1 MARYERLLEGLEATE
16 VLYSD
21 ALQEDLAFR
30 IDSEFFRR
38 TIFRAK
44 RQLEHQGKTYRLA
57 ELSLSIEHPVEIT
70 RSYSDKGGFRVLLAQ
85 EVRNNILMLG
95 EGSYLD
101 APSATFLK
109 KNKLN
114 AGDIVLTRSGANF
127 GQCAPILTGR
137 TLFACADLL
146 ILRKISLPAEYV
158 STVLNTTQGRLILDR
173 GAYGMAQPH
182 IAPTYLRGLPIPVF
196 DQIVDPVKD
205 VVQLAT
211 QVRDAG
217 LAALKRAEETLLHA
231 LGLDTWTLPEALS
244 YVRASKQVFA
254 AGRLDAEHFQPR
266 FAALAAMMNAKGNCG
281 RLGSE
286 LLVNTRGKQPEYTD
300 TGMLVINSKHVLRNE
315 VCCGDDNRRAV
326 FDDESLLIQTDDVL
340 INGTGVGTIG
350 RAAAYLHKAPALPDN
365 HVTILR
371 PNNKLDPVYLA
382 VFLNSLAGRLQVDQ
396 RLRGSSGQIELY
408 PADIAEFQIWIAPKS
423 LQLDIRRLVEQSYA
437 HRQHAARLLDAA
449 KRAVEIAIEDSE
461 AAALAYLAQA
471 ST

>member
-1 MARYERLLEGLEATE
+1 MKAKGNCKRLGDLLLFNARGIQPEYADTGLPVINSKHVLRNEILYDNDNRRALGGGNNNFLIQSGDVLINGTGVGTIGRAAVYLRESPALPDNHVTILRPNDNLNPAYLAVFLNSLAGQLQVDQRLRGSSGQIE
-16 VLYSD
+16 LYPTD
-21 ALQEDLAFR
+21 IAEFQVWIAPKALQL
-30 IDSEFFRR
+30 
-38 TIFRAK
+38 TIRKLVEQSYAL
-44 RQLEHQGKTYRLA
+44 RQGATSHLSAA
-57 ELSLSIEHPVEIT
+57 E
-70 RSYSDKGGFRVLLAQ
+70 Q
-85 EVRNNILMLG
+85 
-95 EGSYLD
+95 
-101 APSATFLK
+101 
-109 KNKLN
+109 
-114 AGDIVLTRSGANF
+114 
-127 GQCAPILTGR
+127 
-137 TLFACADLL
+137 
-146 ILRKISLPAEYV
+146 
-158 STVLNTTQGRLILDR
+158 
-173 GAYGMAQPH
+173 
-182 IAPTYLRGLPIPVF
+182 
-196 DQIVDPVKD
+196 
-205 VVQLAT
+205 
-211 QVRDAG
+211 
-217 LAALKRAEETLLHA
+217 TLLKA
-231 LGLDTWTLPEALS
+231 LGLDTWTPPEALS
-244 YVRASKQVFA
+244 YVRASSQAFA

-266 FAALAAMMNAKGNCG
+266 FAALAAMMNTKGNCG

-471 ST
+471 SA

>member
-1 MARYERLLEGLEATE
+1 MEGLEATE

-101 APSATFLK
+101 DPSATFLK

-158 STVLNTTQGRLILDR
+158 STVLNTAQGRLILDR

-231 LGLDTWTLPEALS
+231 LGLDTWTPPEALS
-244 YVRASKQVFA
+244 YVRSSKQIFA
-254 AGRLDAEHFQPR
+254 TGRLDAQFFAPR
-266 FAALAAMMNAKGNCG
+266 VEQLLA
-281 RLGSE
+281 RLGRDGLRLSDVAFVRRERFEPTGLDNFNYIEIGSLGSDGTAASE
-286 LLVNTRGKQPEYTD
+286 SVPMAEAPSRATQYVR
-300 TGMLVINSKHVLRNE
+300 TGDVITSTV
-315 VCCGDDNRRAV
+315 
-326 FDDESLLIQTDDVL
+326 
-340 INGTGVGTIG
+340 
-350 RAAAYLHKAPALPDN
+350 
-365 HVTILR
+365 R
-371 PNNKLDPVYLA
+371 P
-382 VFLNSLAGRLQVDQ
+382 
-396 RLRGSSGQIELY
+396 
-408 PADIAEFQIWIAPKS
+408 
-423 LQLDIRRLVEQSYA
+423 IRRLSALVAPEQDGAVCSSGFVVLQPQKISGEVLLTYLRLPLVCELMDLHTSATMYPAISESDLLALPIPAISPSVQVQIQNAVRQSA
-437 HRQHAARLLDAA
+437 HARQHAARLLDAA